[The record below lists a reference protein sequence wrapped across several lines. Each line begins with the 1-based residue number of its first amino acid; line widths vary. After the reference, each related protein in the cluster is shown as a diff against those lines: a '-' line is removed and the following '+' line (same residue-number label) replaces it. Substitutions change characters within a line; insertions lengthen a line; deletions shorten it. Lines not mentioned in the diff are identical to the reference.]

1 MKRRSNEKDFSRG
14 LGPDSHRSG
23 KAFLSKWCYSWNL
36 RDAEEI
42 SVARVGRE
50 GRLTRLEP
58 RPTATLTL
66 ERLWCINIA
75 KRSPVGLK
83 LTPTKGR
90 EGQNRARSFRLDW
103 GLELRGT
110 ETGWCQDLSLF
121 LRDSYRQGLPFAHF
135 PILPSILTYNR
146 CFCWTALQ
154 FFKKGVLEIVFS
166 SGK

>member
-1 MKRRSNEKDFSRG
+1 MKRRLNEKDFSRG
-14 LGPDSHRSG
+14 LGPDSHWSG

-36 RDAEEI
+36 GDAEEI

-50 GRLTRLEP
+50 GRAPQRPWPWKDCGALT
-58 RPTATLTL
+58 
-66 ERLWCINIA
+66 
-75 KRSPVGLK
+75 SPKEAQQGWSSL
-83 LTPTKGR
+83 PQRGGR
-90 EGQNRARSFRLDW
+90 DKIVPGPSGWIGVWNSEEQRK
-103 GLELRGT
+103 
-110 ETGWCQDLSLF
+110 ETGGCQDLSLF